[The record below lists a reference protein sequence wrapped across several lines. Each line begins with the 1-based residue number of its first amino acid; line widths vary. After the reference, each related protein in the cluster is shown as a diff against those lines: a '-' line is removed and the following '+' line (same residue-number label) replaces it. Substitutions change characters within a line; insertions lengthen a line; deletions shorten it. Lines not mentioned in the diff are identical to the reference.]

1 MGGCCGAEGRPGP
14 VGHVHDCLFPMYLV
28 KVSDF
33 LAMRG
38 APLAHQELMR
48 QGMLTPWRPGMRAT
62 RQHERQLDVDV
73 GGDLHLASMAGT
85 GASRCSRASRQGVES
100 RVESRCPFCGRFRL
114 ERTRFSI
121 QKVILQGVLGPV
133 LALNEPKVLRETL
146 QGLLD
151 GTLAIATEHGS
162 QESLFYRSSTACRQ
176 VSRPVAL
183 EAACW
188 WRWKWRGTRRASS
201 RRSSTT
207 PGSRS

>member
-48 QGMLTPWRPGMRAT
+48 QGKLTPWRPGMRAT
-62 RQHERQLDVDV
+62 RRHERQLDVDV
-73 GGDLHLASMAGT
+73 EVTFISHQWLGQAHPDAQGRHAKASNRG
-85 GASRCSRASRQGVES
+85 
-100 RVESRCPFCGRFRL
+100 SRCPFCGRFRP
-114 ERTRFSI
+114 ERARFSI

-133 LALNEPKVLRETL
+133 LAVNEPKVLRETL

-151 GTLAIATEHGS
+151 GTLAVATEHGS
-162 QESLFYRSSTACRQ
+162 QESLFYRSSSACRQ

-207 PGSRS
+207 LGSRS